1 MIFSL
6 QSSHFSVKSLVEDL
20 NKEPEGSIVPIAVE
34 ETRAHLRAA
43 LPLSGSSH
51 FNIILILL
59 KTMREKYL
67 WLVNLLKAKK

>member
-1 MIFSL
+1 MN
-6 QSSHFSVKSLVEDL
+6 SSVEDL

-59 KTMREKYL
+59 KNMRGTVEIFMAGKFAQ
-67 WLVNLLKAKK
+67 NSFKI